1 MIDVPVLLD
10 SAGQLA
16 VLREWTRAKTISQ
29 PMAEGGVTPAS
40 GVIMIV
46 TMIGIAT
53 GN

>member
-1 MIDVPVLLD
+1 MFLYFLTP
-10 SAGQLA
+10 GWQFA
-16 VLREWTRAKTISQ
+16 VLRVWTRAKTISQ

-40 GVIMIV
+40 GVIMITV